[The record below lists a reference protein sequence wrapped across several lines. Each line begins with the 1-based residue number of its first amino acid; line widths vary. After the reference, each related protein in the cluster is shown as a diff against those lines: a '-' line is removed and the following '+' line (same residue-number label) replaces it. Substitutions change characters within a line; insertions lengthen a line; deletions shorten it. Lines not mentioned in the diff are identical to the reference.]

1 MKMRTD
7 ILTNNDFDPNRE
19 LPVLLAGLPQEGSS
33 LTVVINQ
40 QTGQVSILDKED
52 PSVGLTGLEGSV
64 ELDGE
69 LVPLAAFSLQSV
81 RTTRADDLQVHEL
94 AWQSPQ
100 YAVGWNWTIVQRD
113 RSVSIMASL
122 ENQGSQPVAIGRWN
136 IVEVVPGRGGLALGQ
151 GGGLIRH
158 FRWNTWN
165 MGVEALTGVRSQ
177 YSSDNIL
184 HLYDPAAGQVLF
196 SGFLTL
202 SRMRASHQLEYNAA
216 QGVTSYAAACLFGT
230 YLLQPGQTFRSE
242 LLQIGFHHD
251 PYAVLEQWADQVRL
265 IYQPEIATLP
275 PVGWCGGSW
284 ASSRSD
290 QDRRWEQYAL
300 ENARA
305 IRRRLKGFDV
315 QYLWTSQSN
324 LKDYIPGNW
333 LQVNQKEIPSGM
345 PGFFSQMAELGF
357 RPGLWVSPFWFYGE
371 AEGMLAEH
379 HENLLRDDIGEPICR
394 EEVWGWRYDDDLPW
408 YHMHRYFLDGTH
420 PRSIAYIRK
429 LFAYYREIG
438 VRYYM
443 LDFLG
448 IVDRSVLFDPNR
460 TPHQAGYAILREIR
474 SAAGPDTH
482 IQTAVASS
490 PGFSG
495 TISAARIGRDFG
507 EGRPLEGGSLS
518 DWRNA
523 THVLHDQHYA
533 NTKYFLQNI
542 AANYFTHQK
551 LYMNDLNLM
560 TVDKPYPLDHARI
573 VATLFGLNGGS
584 PLMLGDDFL
593 RLDEERLRLIKLC
606 LPRTCESARPVDLF
620 ERVQPDDYCRLLK
633 LEIRTDCESYLL
645 VGAFNMDDQAY
656 DLTLDFT
663 QLGLDAHEKYVV
675 YDFWNEA
682 YCGIFRQSYPVSI
695 PPQNCKLYRIAR
707 ARPYPWLL
715 STDLHIQQGHVE
727 ISSLQWDESTRCL
740 TIQAKR
746 PAGESGSLFLLMP
759 RQYQLVN
766 PDQVSL
772 IKELLDF
779 NVIIRVPVRF
789 TNDTMDFAFTFED
802 WKLGMLAPRGLIPYA
817 TYEEWQAYMKKHYD
831 IVSTR
836 VFE

>member
-1 MKMRTD
+1 MRTD

-19 LPVLLAGLPQEGSS
+19 LPLLLADLPQEGSC
-33 LTVVINQ
+33 LAVGIDRE
-40 QTGQVSILDKED
+40 TGRISVLDSAD

-69 LVPLAAFSLQSV
+69 RVPLAAFSLQSV
-81 RTTRADDLQVHEL
+81 RTTQTGDLQIHEL
-94 AWQSPQ
+94 AWQLQQP
-100 YAVGWNWTIVQRD
+100 AVSWRWTIVQRD
-113 RSVSIMASL
+113 RSVSIMTSL
-122 ENQGSQPVAIGRWN
+122 ENRGRQPVSIGRWN
-136 IVEVVPGRGGLALGQ
+136 IIEVAPERGSLALGQ
-151 GGGLIRH
+151 GGGGIRH

-165 MGVEALTGVRSQ
+165 MGVETLTGARSQ
-177 YSSDNIL
+177 YASENIL
-184 HLYDPAAGQVLF
+184 HLYEPAAGRVMLC
-196 SGFLTL
+196 GFLTM
-202 SRMRASHQLEYNAA
+202 SRMRASHTLQYDAA
-216 QGVTSYAAACLFGT
+216 QGVTGYSAACLFGT
-230 YLLQPGQTFRSE
+230 YRLQPGQIFHSE
-242 LLQIGFHHD
+242 LLQIGLHND
-251 PYAVLEQWADQVRL
+251 PYAALEHWAGQVRQ
-265 IYQPEIATLP
+265 IYRPEIAELP
-275 PVGWCGGSW
+275 PVGWCGGAW
-284 ASSRSD
+284 ASPRSA
-290 QDRRWEQYAL
+290 QDRHWEQYAL
-300 ENARA
+300 DNARA
-305 IRRRLKGFDV
+305 IRSRLKGFDV
-315 QYLWTSQSN
+315 SYLWTSQSN

-333 LQVNQKEIPSGM
+333 LQVNQQEIPSGL
-345 PGFFSQMAELGF
+345 PGFFGQLAELGF
-357 RPGLWVSPFWFYGE
+357 QPGLWVSPFWFYGE

-379 HENLLRDDIGEPICR
+379 QENLLKDESGEPICR

-420 PRSIAYIRK
+420 PRTTAYIRK
-429 LFAYYREIG
+429 LFAWYRAIG

-448 IVDRSVLFDPNR
+448 IVDKSVLHDPSR

-490 PGFSG
+490 PGFTG

-533 NTKYFLQNI
+533 NTKFFLQNI
-542 AANYFTHQK
+542 SANYFTHQK

-593 RLDEERLRLIKLC
+593 RLDEERLRLVKLC
-606 LPRTCESARPVDLF
+606 LPRTRESARPVDLF
-620 ERVQPDDYCRLLK
+620 ERVQPEDYCRLLK
-633 LEIRTDCESYLL
+633 LEITTDDEAYLL
-645 VGAFNMDDQAY
+645 VGAFNMDDQAA
-656 DLTLDFT
+656 DLTLDFA
-663 QLGLDAHEKYVV
+663 QLGLDDREKYVV

-682 YCGIFRQSYPVSI
+682 YCGIFRQSYPVSM
-695 PPQNCKLYRIAR
+695 PPQSCKLYRIAR
-707 ARPYPWLL
+707 ARPHPWLL

-727 ISSLQWDESTRCL
+727 IKNLQWDEAKRCL
-740 TIQAKR
+740 TIRATR
-746 PAGESGSLFLLMP
+746 PAGERGSLFLLMP

-772 IKELLDF
+772 VKELLDF
-779 NVIIRVPVRF
+779 NVIIRVPVQF
-789 TNDTMDFAFTFED
+789 TEDTMDFYFFFED
-802 WKLGMLAPRGLIPYA
+802 WKLGMLAPKDLIPYA
-817 TYEEWQAYMKKHYD
+817 TYEEWQAFMKEHYTKE
-831 IVSTR
+831 STR